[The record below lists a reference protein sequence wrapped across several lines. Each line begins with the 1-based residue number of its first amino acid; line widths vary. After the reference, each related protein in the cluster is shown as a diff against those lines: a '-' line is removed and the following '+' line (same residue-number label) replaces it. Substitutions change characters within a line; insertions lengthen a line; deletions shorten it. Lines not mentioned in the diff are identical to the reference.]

1 MVKKQYKDLE
11 KEAKIWASSSLL
23 LARSQATAVTKPRL
37 SPNDPYMTSVI
48 IFDVVPKDM
57 FLIYGHTLLRY
68 KKDVDMVLLFM
79 M

>member
-37 SPNDPYMTSVI
+37 SPNDPYMNMTSVI
-48 IFDVVPKDM
+48 IFDVVQKDM
-57 FLIYGHTLLRY
+57 FLYDHTC
-68 KKDVDMVLLFM
+68 
-79 M
+79 